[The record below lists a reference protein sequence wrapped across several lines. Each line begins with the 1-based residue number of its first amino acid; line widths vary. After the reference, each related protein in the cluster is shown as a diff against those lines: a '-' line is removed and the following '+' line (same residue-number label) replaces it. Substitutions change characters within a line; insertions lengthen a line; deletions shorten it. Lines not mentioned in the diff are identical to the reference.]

1 MEHEKQRRRRD
12 LTDDGRPRRAPDA
25 QLRHRAEAVD
35 HNRVEHDIDD
45 RARDLADGRVQR
57 TPRCLEQLLEQR
69 EKDNAER
76 ECAADEQVVVRH
88 ADDLRVRCL
97 RRDVR
102 PCPHQTEQQTDE
114 INDRAEEQTVPGDLR
129 RLFTVSLPERACEQR
144 VHAHARSDSERHHEH
159 LHRKGQCHRVER
171 RLASLAHISDERAVH
186 DVVHRLKRH
195 GQDHRQSHPH
205 HQPVYRH
212 LFHSVVFRHFFEFL
226 LLFAQKERAAPRKP
240 DLRGMLHAQKTKNKT
255 SRTKTGF
262 TQLCYSFT
270 L

>member
-1 MEHEKQRRRRD
+1 M
-12 LTDDGRPRRAPDA
+12 
-25 QLRHRAEAVD
+25 
-35 HNRVEHDIDD
+35 
-45 RARDLADGRVQR
+45 
-57 TPRCLEQLLEQR
+57 
-69 EKDNAER
+69 
-76 ECAADEQVVVRH
+76 RH

-102 PCPHQTEQQTDE
+102 PCPRQTEQQTDE
-114 INDRAEEQTVPGDLR
+114 INDRAEEQTVPGDLC

-144 VHAHARSDSERHHEH
+144 VHAHARSDGERHHEH
-159 LHRKGQCHRVER
+159 LHRKGQRHRVER

-195 GQDHRQSHPH
+195 GQDHRQPHPH

-212 LFHSVVFRHFFEFL
+212 LLHSVVFRHFYEFL
-226 LLFAQKERAAPRKP
+226 LLFCAKRACCSPNKLLLSSWTYAECCTLKK
-240 DLRGMLHAQKTKNKT
+240 QKNKT